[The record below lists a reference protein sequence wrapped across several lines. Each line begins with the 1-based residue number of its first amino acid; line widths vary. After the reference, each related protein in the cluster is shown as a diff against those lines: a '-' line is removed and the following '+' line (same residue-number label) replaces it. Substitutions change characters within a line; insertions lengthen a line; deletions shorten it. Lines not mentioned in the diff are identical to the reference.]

1 MKALC
6 LLNLKNLNPKF
17 MKNIFTCPNVQVQ
30 GWKYFGGQG
39 SNLKIRAQMYTII
52 F

>member
-17 MKNIFTCPNVQVQ
+17 MKNILPVPMS
-30 GWKYFGGQG
+30 KYKDG
-39 SNLKIRAQMYTII
+39 SILEGREVI
-52 F
+52 